1 MKAMSN
7 GILIVFSGPSG
18 AGKDTIL
25 NDVLLKDKA
34 LQKSVSLTTRDK
46 RSDETEG
53 VDYYFISLKEFKDK
67 LDNGE
72 ILEYA
77 QYGQNFYGTPK
88 APVDRWLSEGKTVIL
103 KIEVQGAANIKEL
116 YPESVSIF
124 LLPPSIEELENR
136 LRTRET
142 DSQEDIL
149 RRMTIAE
156 DEFRKSVNYDYIVIN
171 NKVEDAVN
179 DVLSIIRAEQLKSK
193 RMKNYISEVTKNV

>member
-1 MKAMSN
+1 MSK

-25 NDVLLKDKA
+25 LDVLEKDKS
-34 LQKSVSLTTRDK
+34 LQKSVSLTTREK
-46 RSDETEG
+46 RSEETEG
-53 VDYYFISLKEFKDK
+53 VDYYFTTLQEFKNK

-88 APVDRWLSEGKTVIL
+88 APVDKWLNEGKTVIL

-116 YPESVSIF
+116 YPESISIF
-124 LLPPSIEELENR
+124 LLPPSIKELENR
-136 LRTRET
+136 LRARDTDRE
-142 DSQEDIL
+142 EDIL

-156 DEFRKSVNYDYIVIN
+156 DEFRRSVNYDYIVIN
-171 NKVEDAVN
+171 NNVDDAVS
-179 DVLSIIRAEQLKSK
+179 DVLSISRAEQLKSS

>member
-1 MKAMSN
+1 MSK

-25 NDVLLKDKA
+25 FDVLEKDKS
-34 LQKSVSLTTRDK
+34 LQKSVSLTTREK
-46 RSDETEG
+46 RNEEKEG
-53 VDYYFISLKEFKDK
+53 VDYFFTSLKEFKDK

-88 APVDRWLSEGKTVIL
+88 APVDKWLNEGKTVIL

-124 LLPPSIEELENR
+124 LLPPSIKELEKR
-136 LRTRET
+136 LRARDT
-142 DSQEDIL
+142 DKEDDIL

-156 DEFRKSVNYDYIVIN
+156 DEFRRSVNYDYIVIN
-171 NKVEDAVN
+171 NKVDEAVN
-179 DVLSIIRAEQLKSK
+179 DVLSIIRAEQLKSS

>member
-1 MKAMSN
+1 MSK

-25 NDVLLKDKA
+25 LDVLEKDKS
-34 LQKSVSLTTRDK
+34 LQKSVSLTTREK
-46 RSDETEG
+46 RDEETDG

-88 APVDRWLSEGKTVIL
+88 EPVDRWLSEGKTVIL

-124 LLPPSIEELENR
+124 LLPPSIKELENR
-136 LRTRET
+136 LRARET

-156 DEFRKSVNYDYIVIN
+156 DEFRRSVNYDYIVIN
-171 NKVEDAVN
+171 NKVDDAVN
-179 DVLSIIRAEQLKSK
+179 DVLSIIRAEQLKSS

>member
-1 MKAMSN
+1 MSK

-25 NDVLLKDKA
+25 YDVLERDKT
-34 LQKSVSLTTRDK
+34 LQKSVSLTTREK
-46 RSDETEG
+46 REDETEG
-53 VDYYFISLKEFKDK
+53 VDYYFTSLKEFKDK

-88 APVDRWLSEGKTVIL
+88 APVDKWLNEGKTVIL

-136 LRTRET
+136 LRARET

-156 DEFRKSVNYDYIVIN
+156 DEFRRSVNYDYIVIN
-171 NKVEDAVN
+171 NKVDEAVN
-179 DVLSIIRAEQLKSK
+179 DVLSIIRAEQLKSS

>member
-1 MKAMSN
+1 MSN

>member
-1 MKAMSN
+1 MSK

-25 NDVLLKDKA
+25 YDVLERDKT
-34 LQKSVSLTTRDK
+34 LQKSVSLTTREK
-46 RSDETEG
+46 REDETEG
-53 VDYYFISLKEFKDK
+53 VDYYFTSLKEFKDK

-88 APVDRWLSEGKTVIL
+88 APVDKWLNDGKTVIL

-136 LRTRET
+136 LRARET

-156 DEFRKSVNYDYIVIN
+156 DEFRRSVNYDYIVIN
-171 NKVEDAVN
+171 NKVDEAVN
-179 DVLSIIRAEQLKSK
+179 DVLSIIRAEQLKSS

>member
-1 MKAMSN
+1 MSK

-25 NDVLLKDKA
+25 YDVLERDKT
-34 LQKSVSLTTRDK
+34 LQRSVSLTTREK
-46 RSDETEG
+46 REDETEG
-53 VDYYFISLKEFKDK
+53 VDYYFTSLKEFKDK

-88 APVDRWLSEGKTVIL
+88 APVDKWLNEGKTVIL

-136 LRTRET
+136 LRARET

-156 DEFRKSVNYDYIVIN
+156 DEFRRSVNYDYIVIN
-171 NKVEDAVN
+171 NKVDEAVN
-179 DVLSIIRAEQLKSK
+179 DVLSIIRAEQLKSS

>member
-1 MKAMSN
+1 MSK

-25 NDVLLKDKA
+25 LDVLEKDKS
-34 LQKSVSLTTRDK
+34 LQKSVSLTTREK
-46 RSDETEG
+46 RSEETEG
-53 VDYYFISLKEFKDK
+53 VDYYFTTLQEFKNK

-88 APVDRWLSEGKTVIL
+88 APVDKWLNEGKTVIL

-116 YPESVSIF
+116 YPESISIF
-124 LLPPSIEELENR
+124 LLPPSIKELENR
-136 LRTRET
+136 LRARDTDRE
-142 DSQEDIL
+142 EDIL

-156 DEFRKSVNYDYIVIN
+156 DEFRRSVNYDYIVIN
-171 NKVEDAVN
+171 NKVDDAVS
-179 DVLSIIRAEQLKSK
+179 DVLSIIRAEQLKSS

>member
-1 MKAMSN
+1 MMNN

-25 NDVLLKDKA
+25 AEVLERDKS
-34 LQKSVSLTTRDK
+34 LQKSVSLTTREK
-46 RSDETEG
+46 RSEETEG
-53 VDYYFISLKEFKDK
+53 VDYYFTSLKEFKDK
-67 LDNGE
+67 LDNGD

-88 APVDRWLSEGKTVIL
+88 APVDKWLNEGKTVIL

-124 LLPPSIEELENR
+124 LLPPSIKELENR
-136 LRTRET
+136 LRARET

-156 DEFRKSVNYDYIVIN
+156 DEFRRSVNYDYIVIN
-171 NKVEDAVN
+171 NKVDEAVN
-179 DVLSIIRAEQLKSK
+179 DVLSIIRAEQLRSS
-193 RMKNYISEVTKNV
+193 RMKKNISEVTKNV

>member
-1 MKAMSN
+1 MSN

-25 NDVLLKDKA
+25 NDVLLKDMA

-46 RSDETEG
+46 RNDETEG

-88 APVDRWLSEGKTVIL
+88 APVDKWLSEGKTVIL

>member
-1 MKAMSN
+1 MKQMSK

-25 NDVLLKDKA
+25 YDVLERDKT
-34 LQKSVSLTTRDK
+34 LQKSVSLTTREK
-46 RSDETEG
+46 REDETEG
-53 VDYYFISLKEFKDK
+53 VDYYFTSLKEFKDK

-88 APVDRWLSEGKTVIL
+88 APVDKWLNEGKTVIL

-136 LRTRET
+136 LRARET

-156 DEFRKSVNYDYIVIN
+156 DEFRRSVNYDYIVIN
-171 NKVEDAVN
+171 NKVDEAVN
-179 DVLSIIRAEQLKSK
+179 DVLSIIRAEQLKSS

>member
-1 MKAMSN
+1 MSK

-25 NDVLLKDKA
+25 LDVLDRDKT
-34 LQKSVSLTTRDK
+34 LQKSVSLTTREK
-46 RSDETEG
+46 RAEEKEG
-53 VDYYFISLKEFKDK
+53 VDYYFTSLKEFKDK

-88 APVDRWLSEGKTVIL
+88 APVDKWLNEGKTVIL

-124 LLPPSIEELENR
+124 LLPPSVKELENR
-136 LRTRET
+136 LRARDT
-142 DSQEDIL
+142 DSQDDIL

-156 DEFRKSVNYDYIVIN
+156 DEFRRSVNYDYIVIN
-171 NKVEDAVN
+171 NKVDDAVN
-179 DVLSIIRAEQLKSK
+179 DVLSIIRAEQLKSS

>member
-1 MKAMSN
+1 MSK

-18 AGKDTIL
+18 AGKDTVL
-25 NDVLLKDKA
+25 LDVLEKDKT
-34 LQKSVSLTTRDK
+34 LQKSVSLTTREK
-46 RSDETEG
+46 RYEEKDG
-53 VDYYFISLKEFKDK
+53 VDYYFTSLKEFKDK

-77 QYGQNFYGTPK
+77 QYGQNFYGTPRG
-88 APVDRWLSEGKTVIL
+88 PVDKWLSEGKTVIL

-124 LLPPSIEELENR
+124 LLPPSIKELEKR
-136 LRTRET
+136 LRARET

-171 NKVEDAVN
+171 NKVDEAVN
-179 DVLSIIRAEQLKSK
+179 DVLSIIRAEQLKSS

>member
-1 MKAMSN
+1 MKQMSK

-25 NDVLLKDKA
+25 YDVLERDKT
-34 LQKSVSLTTRDK
+34 LQKSVSLTTREK
-46 RSDETEG
+46 REDETEG
-53 VDYYFISLKEFKDK
+53 VDYYFTSLKEFKDK

-88 APVDRWLSEGKTVIL
+88 APVDKWLNDGKTVIL

-136 LRTRET
+136 LRARET

-156 DEFRKSVNYDYIVIN
+156 DEFRRSVNYDYIVIN
-171 NKVEDAVN
+171 NKVDEAVN
-179 DVLSIIRAEQLKSK
+179 DVLSIIRAEQLKSS

>member
-1 MKAMSN
+1 MSN

-25 NDVLLKDKA
+25 LEVLDKDKT
-34 LQKSVSLTTRDK
+34 LQKSVSLTTREK
-46 RSDETEG
+46 RSEETDG
-53 VDYYFISLKEFKDK
+53 VDYYFTSLKEFKDK

-88 APVDRWLSEGKTVIL
+88 APVDKWLSEGKTVIL

-124 LLPPSIEELENR
+124 LLPPSVKELENR
-136 LRTRET
+136 LRARET
-142 DSQEDIL
+142 DKEEDIL

-156 DEFRKSVNYDYIVIN
+156 DEFRRSVNYDYIVIN
-171 NKVEDAVN
+171 NKVDEAVN
-179 DVLSIIRAEQLKSK
+179 DVLSIIRAEQLKSS